1 MKTIVNSALGALILA
16 TFLTT
21 ILAHTTTSS
30 TAALTQTI
38 HGEGFA
44 VIELFTSEGCSSCPR
59 ADELLAKVQ
68 QEIGNK
74 PVYLLAYHVDYWDH
88 QGWRDIF
95 SSPDYTKRQHQY
107 AASLNTQI
115 YTPQVVVNGK
125 TEFVGSDSLSMKASL
140 AAALSGTPAS
150 TLILHGKQ
158 QSGKLTINYQVPA
171 ESEKAELVITV
182 LQKNSV
188 RYIKRGEN
196 QGRTIHHAQVVR
208 SIHTFS
214 PSKSGNGQVTIS
226 LPQEFTV
233 TEWEVIG
240 LLQDPQTRVIH
251 EANRVE
257 LEPLQPS
264 R

>member
-1 MKTIVNSALGALILA
+1 MKTIVNSALSVLILA

-21 ILAHTTTSS
+21 ILAYKPTSS
-30 TAALTQTI
+30 TSAPTRTL

-44 VIELFTSEGCSSCPR
+44 VVELFTSEGCSSCPR
-59 ADELLAKVQ
+59 ADELLANVQ
-68 QEIGNK
+68 QEIGTK

-88 QGWRDIF
+88 QGWRDMF
-95 SSPDYTKRQHQY
+95 SSPDYTKRQRQY

-125 TEFVGSDSLSMKASL
+125 TVFVGSDTLSMKTSL

-158 QSGKLTINYQVPA
+158 QADKLTIQYQIPA
-171 ESEKAELVITV
+171 ASETAELVITV
-182 LQKNSV
+182 LQKKAV

-196 QGRTIHHAQVVR
+196 QGRMLHHAQVVR
-208 SIHTFS
+208 SMHTFS
-214 PSKSGNGQVTIS
+214 PGKSGNGQVTIN

-233 TEWEVIG
+233 AEWDVIG
-240 LLQDPQTRVIH
+240 LLQDTKTRVVH
-251 EANRVE
+251 DANRVE
-257 LEPLQPS
+257 FEPRQPS